1 MGAPGWPE
9 LACCT
14 ASMARVRIVLM
25 DSVFSCFPVT
35 NVCSLATMRVGSS
48 RRTVRRCRMAPAGPG
63 YDCLE
68 FRAGRKVQYERSVS
82 ISAEARVGR
91 DCENQLMRDSGMR
104 LLSAGDCYF
113 SIWR

>member
-25 DSVFSCFPVT
+25 DSVSSCFPVT

-63 YDCLE
+63 YDGLE
-68 FRAGRKVQYERSVS
+68 FPAGRKVQYEIQYERSVS
-82 ISAEARVGR
+82 ISAEARWDGIVKI
-91 DCENQLMRDSGMR
+91 N
-104 LLSAGDCYF
+104 
-113 SIWR
+113 